1 MTYGTMKVFI
11 SHSHESQAL
20 AKQISDAL
28 RRVGLEVWDDTQIL
42 PGDNWAQEIA
52 RALEESQAMVILL
65 TPSTVNSTWVQ
76 REIQYALGSKSF
88 ESRVVPVLVGSE
100 DFPADSVPWILRHL
114 NIIKLPAHGRDE
126 EGINRITQAIQ
137 AVA

>member
-1 MTYGTMKVFI
+1 MKVFI

-52 RALEESQAMVILL
+52 RALAGFGSSAVIPALG
-65 TPSTVNSTWVQ
+65 TRSRRHRNQ
-76 REIQYALGSKSF
+76 RE
-88 ESRVVPVLVGSE
+88 E
-100 DFPADSVPWILRHL
+100 DVAFPKIRTLRC
-114 NIIKLPAHGRDE
+114 
-126 EGINRITQAIQ
+126 
-137 AVA
+137 AVAVNGEALR

>member
-1 MTYGTMKVFI
+1 MKVFI

-52 RALEESQAMVILL
+52 RALERCAKILASGRYCYCRADTDRWDFLCEIPLESARSLSIFNISESSVKLKGIFLHL
-65 TPSTVNSTWVQ
+65 PSVWPK
-76 REIQYALGSKSF
+76 REQI
-88 ESRVVPVLVGSE
+88 P
-100 DFPADSVPWILRHL
+100 
-114 NIIKLPAHGRDE
+114 
-126 EGINRITQAIQ
+126 
-137 AVA
+137 